1 MFANIFPNTRRTQ
14 YFFKVHSESGRAFI
28 SNTQFVMNGLKN
40 VEVLAEFKTDH
51 NVISEFRRD
60 ASGGRRGGVTG
71 REGRRRPSPFVDE
84 KHPDHL

>member
-1 MFANIFPNTRRTQ
+1 MFANIFPNTRHTQ
-14 YFFKVHSESGRAFI
+14 YFFKVHSESRRAFI
-28 SNTQFVMNGLKN
+28 SNTQSVMNGLKN

-60 ASGGRRGGVTG
+60 ASGGRRETW
-71 REGRRRPSPFVDE
+71 REGRRRPAPFVDE

>member
-1 MFANIFPNTRRTQ
+1 MFANIFPNTRHTQ

-28 SNTQFVMNGLKN
+28 SNTQSVMNGLKN

-60 ASGGRRGGVTG
+60 ASGGRRGDREGGAKEAVPVCG
-71 REGRRRPSPFVDE
+71 RETSRSLVT
-84 KHPDHL
+84 